1 MASLYP
7 SLENIK
13 RLKNEPTDGEMFLID
28 YLLETLPSDIEIYF
42 QPFLNGA
49 RPDIVLMQKNVGVTI
64 IEVKDWNLEHYKLD
78 TNNKW
83 YLEQNNTR
91 LKSPFQQ
98 VFDYK
103 DDMFNL
109 HINGLLQAKIKNK
122 QFYGRIN
129 AFVYFHKATT
139 NELSEFYEDV
149 ISHYRELQN
158 KCNEDMRLKRIEY
171 SSYRKSLEYATSK
184 LNKIQRD
191 LNYCAVTNE
200 NLQKIRL
207 PTDNS
212 NIFTEQIYNEFKRLL
227 QPPSH
232 ALNEGIE
239 IRYTQEQEKL
249 IVSSPSHQKVIGVA
263 GSGKT
268 VVLAKRAVNA
278 HKRHGEHI
286 LILTYNITLKSY
298 IHDRISDVRE
308 DFSWGIFHISNY
320 HNFIMQALNN
330 LEIEMSIPDE
340 IRTKIDAI
348 KNDDERNEY
357 IEEYFD
363 KNYFSNI
370 KLFQQHSDKIFKYKT
385 ILIDEIQD
393 YKPSWVKI
401 LRDCFCEDESEI
413 VLFGDEKQNIYHT
426 IDDEENI
433 EVAKKTRRPVI
444 VQGFGEWQK
453 LTKPIRYP
461 FRSVI
466 LPLIEEF
473 QSNFLR
479 DKYEIEKYER
489 PKATQNT
496 LIEDVSQALF
506 KFSVYKKNEPN
517 LIAQQII
524 EAMKENDIHN
534 DDVVILA
541 SKIAI
546 LQKID
551 YAIRTQ
557 YNFKTITTFETKEM
571 AEKHPSEIKN
581 IRKVKKIAFNHH
593 SGKIKISTIHS
604 FKGYESQTVFLII
617 DEENEN
623 IKLDDNDEMVYTGI
637 TRAKQN
643 LMVFIV
649 QNSKYREFLAKNI
662 KNLGQKSY

>member
-13 RLKNEPTDGEMFLID
+13 RLKNKPTEGEMFLID

-64 IEVKDWNLEHYKLD
+64 IEVKDWDLEHYKLD

-83 YLEQNNTR
+83 YLKQNNTH

-109 HINGLLQAKIKNK
+109 HINGLLQAKIKNR

-129 AFVYFHKATT
+129 TFVYFHNAITS
-139 NELSEFYEDV
+139 ELNNFHRGIKE
-149 ISHYRELQN
+149 HYQSLQN
-158 KCNEDMRLKRIEY
+158 QNNENFRLKRIDHDRY
-171 SSYRKSLEYATSK
+171 DRQRNYVKSK
-184 LNKIQRD
+184 VDKINRD
-191 LNYCAVTNE
+191 LDYCAIARD
-200 NLQKIRL
+200 NLQKIKL
-207 PTDNS
+207 PAN
-212 NIFTEQIYNEFKRLL
+212 NPNLFTEEIYNEFKRLL
-227 QPPSH
+227 QPPFH
-232 ALNEGIE
+232 TLNEGIE
-239 IRYTQEQEKL
+239 IQYTPEQEKL

-268 VVLAKRAVNA
+268 VVLAKRAVSA

-298 IHDRISDVRE
+298 IHDRISNVRE
-308 DFSWGIFHISNY
+308 DFSWGIFYISNY

-330 LEIEMSIPDE
+330 LEIEMSIPGE
-340 IRTKIDAI
+340 IDNAI

-363 KNYFSNI
+363 KSYFSNI

-401 LRDCFCEDESEI
+401 LRGCFCEDESEI

-433 EVAKKTRRPVI
+433 KVAKKTRRPVI
-444 VQGFGEWQK
+444 VQDFGEWQK

-473 QSNFLR
+473 QSNFLQ
-479 DKYEIEKYER
+479 DKYEIEKYDR

-524 EAMKENDIHN
+524 EAMKENNIHN

-571 AEKHPSEIKN
+571 AEKHPNEIKN

-649 QNSKYREFLAKNI
+649 QHSKYREFLAKNI
-662 KNLGQKSY
+662 KNLDQKSY